1 MLKMLLCQRQQ
12 GDFGGSFK
20 HSKDP
25 SPPTNLHEYQN
36 TGLAEIAFRKSLI
49 LKDAIWL
56 LGQLRVRGVGDV
68 RKAGASSR
76 TPRTII
82 YKMKYSTNKENV
94 KAFFLFGI
102 NCGVSRH

>member
-49 LKDAIWL
+49 LNDAIWL
-56 LGQLRVRGVGDV
+56 LGQL
-68 RKAGASSR
+68 ASTGGWGCKKGGSKL
-76 TPRTII
+76 PH
-82 YKMKYSTNKENV
+82 STHNYLQDEV
-94 KAFFLFGI
+94 
-102 NCGVSRH
+102 

>member
-1 MLKMLLCQRQQ
+1 LPAWGSGGNLTQGSAAQCCNASVCQRQQ

-25 SPPTNLHEYQN
+25 PTNLHEYQN
-36 TGLAEIAFRKSLI
+36 MRLAKIAFRKSLI

-56 LGQLRVRGVGDV
+56 LGQLRVQGVVDV

-76 TPRTII
+76 TPSTVI
-82 YKMKYSTNKENV
+82 YKVKYSTN
-94 KAFFLFGI
+94 
-102 NCGVSRH
+102 